1 MTDRYYETGLIR
13 RLNDELLTPRQR
25 KTLHDLN
32 TDMVINECAIATR
45 YNNVRIIGNLGKEI
59 QKPYEDI
66 TRKDIE
72 TFLSKEMADTTR
84 LMHKII
90 VKSFYRVLNG
100 LPEGEYPE
108 NVAWIVS
115 KSILCKV
122 TKSDLITGDEL
133 NKMIYATPSPQDVSI
148 GSVIGWN
155 SLIAIRDSAMVAT
168 LWESAFR
175 NGEFLGIRI
184 GDIEYPDFGFRLTNK
199 LSKTQSRT
207 IPIALTAGYLARWLK
222 VHPLRE
228 DPEAPLWPSLS
239 KNRYGMKIDRNATL
253 ANIVRRAARL
263 GGVRKKIYPHI
274 FRHSR
279 LTDLVRMGM
288 REGALRK
295 YAGWSPTSNM
305 PSVYVHLSGIDV
317 EMAALRTS
325 GVKMDPEKPLL
336 ELKTCPKCGLSN
348 IPNVIR
354 CERCEATFYRLIS
367 GEPDFQDI
375 IQMQKDLREQLTRVD
390 QLIER
395 RQVNSIPHP
404 LVQ

>member
-1 MTDRYYETGLIR
+1 MTDRYYETSLKR

-25 KTLHDLN
+25 KTLHDLDTN
-32 TDMVINECAIATR
+32 MVINERTVATR

-59 QKPYEDI
+59 QKPYEDM

-90 VKSFYRVLNG
+90 VKSFYRILNG

-108 NVAWIVS
+108 NVAWIES
-115 KSILCKV
+115 KSILCKL

-133 NKMIYATPSPQDVSI
+133 KRMIYATPSPQDVSI
-148 GSVIGWN
+148 GSVIGWH
-155 SLIAIRDSAMVAT
+155 SLIAIRDSAIVAT

-175 NGEFLGIRI
+175 NGEFLSLRI

-199 LSKTQSRT
+199 LSKTWSRT

-222 VHPLRE
+222 VHPLRD

-239 KNRYGMKIDRNATL
+239 KNGYGMKIDRTATL
-253 ANIVRRAARL
+253 AEIVRRAARL
-263 GGVRKKIYPHI
+263 GGVRKKIYPHL

-279 LTDLVRMGM
+279 FTDLVRTGM
-288 REGALRK
+288 VEGPLRM
-295 YAGWSPTSNM
+295 YAGWSPTSIM
-305 PSVYVHLSGIDV
+305 PAIYVHLSGMDV
-317 EMAALRTS
+317 ERAALRAS
-325 GVKMDPEKPLL
+325 GIKKEKEEPLL
-336 ELKTCPKCGLSN
+336 EIKECPQCGFSN

-354 CERCEATFYRLIS
+354 CERCGAPFYRLVS

-375 IQMQKDLREQLTRVD
+375 IQMQKELREQLTRVD
-390 QLIER
+390 HLIEQ
-395 RQVNSIPHP
+395 RQAHSIT
-404 LVQ
+404 